1 MKLTFK
7 AEYLKFLTLG
17 AGVLGL
23 VLRIALYA
31 AGIDGRGLL
40 VENHWTRIGITV
52 LTVMTGLILALR
64 CLRIS
69 GPRRYRSSYPASA
82 AAALGC
88 AVCGTAVLITGI
100 SEFSPDDRTSIL
112 ASLAA
117 FAAGI
122 SLLTLTFFRLR
133 GKRPPVLLH
142 GLVSVFFAFRMI
154 RQYSIF
160 SANPQIQDFGFL
172 LCAYAALM
180 LSAYH
185 HAEFDAGVGNHKR
198 LWLFSLAGVYLCLLA
213 LKGSGAFWFPLCCGI
228 WVFTNLTNLSRH
240 RKAAAAS
247 EHPEA
252 ED

>member
-1 MKLTFK
+1 MKMTFK

-133 GKRPPVLLH
+133 GNPRRCPDPASSRRWFRPREELRACIGHWHKAHERADQDPTLCR
-142 GLVSVFFAFRMI
+142 LVCWSSPPRSHWC
-154 RQYSIF
+154 RQ
-160 SANPQIQDFGFL
+160 
-172 LCAYAALM
+172 ALRP
-180 LSAYH
+180 A
-185 HAEFDAGVGNHKR
+185 
-198 LWLFSLAGVYLCLLA
+198 
-213 LKGSGAFWFPLCCGI
+213 
-228 WVFTNLTNLSRH
+228 
-240 RKAAAAS
+240 
-247 EHPEA
+247 
-252 ED
+252 